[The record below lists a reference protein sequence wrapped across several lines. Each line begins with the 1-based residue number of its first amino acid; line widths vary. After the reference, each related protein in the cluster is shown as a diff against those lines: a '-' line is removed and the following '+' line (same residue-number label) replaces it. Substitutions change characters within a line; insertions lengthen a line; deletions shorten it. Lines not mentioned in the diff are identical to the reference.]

1 MSSKEETKMKA
12 IVLKFQISIL
22 LCLAFSLLFVALG
35 YPQEGQIAKYPNQP
49 ITCIVSLPPG
59 GPTDLAVRV
68 ICKPAEKYL
77 GQPIV
82 ILNKPGGQM
91 TIGTAAIA
99 AAKPDGYTIGWTP
112 FGAFFWTPFMQKLPY
127 HPVNSFTQIMQFG
140 TLDVGVVVKVDSPF
154 KNFND
159 FITYARKNPK
169 KITISCSGLRQPNYF
184 IMQQIAK
191 KEGVEFT
198 YIPTSGEPENYRNL
212 LGGHALATMSTPNY
226 PLIEAGQVKLILLF
240 GSEPSPH
247 LPAVPTSK
255 SLGYDIPYPTLFN
268 IAGPKGIPEGIA
280 KKLEDAFTKAMKEP
294 EFIDGMTR
302 LRFPILYRN
311 SKELSDYVS
320 HNVEIVKR
328 MIEKVG
334 IPEE

>member
-1 MSSKEETKMKA
+1 MKLNLFK
-12 IVLKFQISIL
+12 LKIFIL

-35 YPQEGQIAKYPNQP
+35 YPQEAEIAKYPKQP
-49 ITCIVSLPPG
+49 VTCIVPLPPG
-59 GPTDLAVRV
+59 GPTDLAVRL

-127 HPVNSFTQIMQFG
+127 HPVKSFTQIMQFG
-140 TLDVGVVVKVDSPF
+140 ELVLGIVVKVGGPF
-154 KNFND
+154 NNFKD
-159 FITYARKNPK
+159 FITYARQNPK
-169 KITISCSGLRQPNYF
+169 KLTISCSGLRQPNYF

-191 KEGVEFT
+191 KEEVEFT

-212 LGGHALATMSTPNY
+212 LGEHALATLSTPNY

-240 GSEPSPH
+240 GGPSSH
-247 LPAVPTSK
+247 LPGVPTLK
-255 SLGYDIPYPTLFN
+255 SLGYDIPYPTMFN
-268 IAGPKGIPEGIA
+268 ICAPKGIPKGIV
-280 KKLEDAFTKAMKEP
+280 KKIEDAFTKAMKEP
-294 EFIDGMTR
+294 EFIQGMAN
-302 LRFPILYRN
+302 LRFPIIYRN

-320 HNVEIVKR
+320 NTVDTVKR
-328 MIEKVG
+328 VIKDVG